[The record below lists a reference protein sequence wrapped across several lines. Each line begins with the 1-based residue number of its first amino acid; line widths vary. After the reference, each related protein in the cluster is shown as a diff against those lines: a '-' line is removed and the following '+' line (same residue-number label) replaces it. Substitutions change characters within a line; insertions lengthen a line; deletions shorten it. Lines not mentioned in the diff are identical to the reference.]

1 MPLLTRRAVVRT
13 KVEAE
18 YGEAEAMGA
27 NDGVLVSEPNF
38 APDLSILQRDFTR
51 RSLSMSPH
59 IMGRKLAKMEFSTE
73 LRGNGKQHSGLAADA
88 PIIARLF
95 RMCGYELV
103 EHAAQSIHGPFMIGD
118 HTVDVTVAG
127 DATDADNTTVIPYF
141 IEVTTAGASGVA
153 QVTITSDVAG
163 EGSAAQAVTT
173 ATPIDLG
180 THGATV
186 TLTFAGNLAL
196 GQRWV
201 LWLLPTGL
209 ALKPISDDFESGTLE
224 MYKDGVKHVMPGAFG
239 SFEIEAKAGEF
250 SKVSWTFT
258 GIWNDPVDEAMPSP
272 QFERTLPA
280 MVELARLRINEYPAI
295 VETFSYNQ
303 NNDIQVRPD
312 VSSAQGYI
320 GTRIVSRNP
329 EGGIN
334 PEAETVAN
342 HDFWGQLG
350 QAERMP
356 FQMRVGHERGNTV
369 WCIAPGV
376 QYTGLT
382 YADRNGILTYD
393 AGLKFAAYQDDDEV
407 LFFLA

>member
-1 MPLLTRRAVVRT
+1 MLLTRRAVVRA
-13 KVEAE
+13 KNEAV

-27 NDGVLVSEPNF
+27 NDGVLVSEPTF
-38 APDLSILQRDFTR
+38 SPDLSILQRDNTR
-51 RSLSMSPH
+51 RSLSKTPH

-73 LRGNGKQHSGLAADA
+73 LRGNGKQHSGNLADA

-95 RMCGYELV
+95 RMCGYALV
-103 EHAAQSIHGPFMIGD
+103 AKAAQSIHGPFMIGD
-118 HTVDVTVAG
+118 HTVDVTVTA

-141 IEVTTAGASGVA
+141 IEVTTGGASGVA
-153 QVTITSDVAG
+153 EVTITSDIAG
-163 EGSAAQAVTT
+163 EGSAEQVVTT
-173 ATPIDLG
+173 ATPLDLG

-186 TLTFAGNLAL
+186 TLTFAGDLVV

-209 ALKPISDDFESGTLE
+209 ALVPISDNFESGTLE
-224 MYKDGVKHVMPGAFG
+224 MYKDGIKHVMPGAFG
-239 SFEIEAKAGEF
+239 TFELEAKAGEF
-250 SKVSWTFT
+250 AKVSWTFT
-258 GIWNDPVDEAMPSP
+258 GIWVDPIDEVMPSP
-272 QFERTLPA
+272 SYERTLPA
-280 MVELARLRINEYPAI
+280 MVELARLRIDNFPAI
-295 VETFSYNQ
+295 VETVSFNQ

-312 VSSAQGYI
+312 VSSSQGYI
-320 GTRIVSRNP
+320 GTRIVDRNP

-334 PEAETVAN
+334 PEAETVAT

-350 QAERMP
+350 QADRMP
-356 FQMRVGHERGNTV
+356 FQMRVGHETGNTV

-382 YADRNGILTYD
+382 YADRNGLMTYD
-393 AGLKFAAYQDDDEV
+393 AGLKFGAYQDDDEV